1 MSPSMSPS
9 KSLSRKEVWSLVH
22 AERRRL
28 IDDLSTVEGTDWET
42 PSLCPGWTVHDV
54 LAHLVDVARIGKVGF
69 LRRKMRAKR
78 DFDLATEEG
87 VRHYRHDDPVQT
99 LEDFRQSVT
108 MIRIPTA
115 HRATHL
121 VEEVVHGE
129 DIRRPLGLR
138 NRGSGRTVPGAVGYL
153 PRVRPPRRDG
163 LPGVRW
169 VSGSW

>member
-9 KSLSRKEVWSLVH
+9 MSLSRKEVWSLVH

-42 PSLCPGWTVHDV
+42 RSRCPGCTVHDV

-78 DFDLATEEG
+78 DFDLANEEG

-108 MIRIPTA
+108 MIRIPTRTPGNPSRRGGRTRRRYPTA
-115 HRATHL
+115 PGT
-121 VEEVVHGE
+121 V
-129 DIRRPLGLR
+129 RPLPRFRSPLGPL
-138 NRGSGRTVPGAVGYL
+138 L
-153 PRVRPPRRDG
+153 PAPYSCGHRR
-163 LPGVRW
+163 
-169 VSGSW
+169 